1 MTFAEWQQKFSTAAN
16 CHTFLAN
23 LRWPEGFVCPNC
35 GGREAWPVHRSHR
48 QRSELYECKQCGRQT
63 SVTAGTMFH
72 RSKVPL
78 PVWFLAI
85 YRLVVDGRDISAGTL
100 ARDLGVGLETA
111 SLLRRKIQQAMT
123 EHNGSDTL
131 VGTWIARGMPDVLAT
146 PGLPRQGQYRD
157 QWTSENILSAL
168 QLAHRQSGYLT
179 RTRWSREQRT
189 PAAGTIVRIFGSWG
203 AAWLAAGV
211 EDRWGASAADVL
223 AVLREVGEYVPQQ
236 EWCRRRGQA
245 PCASTIRRV
254 FGSYPAAWRA
264 AGIEPVR
271 RTKSRS
277 RSLQEQHDWH
287 ERILAAMQAAGR
299 YYTVAEWTRA
309 GMRPSAGTV
318 YHYFDSWA
326 AAWRA
331 AGITPKDAPRRS

>member
-1 MTFAEWQQKFSTAAN
+1 MTFREWQQKFSTVAD
-16 CHTFLAN
+16 CHAFLAN
-23 LRWPEGFVCPNC
+23 LRWPKGFVCPIC
-35 GGREAWPVHRSHR
+35 GHRDAWIIHR
-48 QRSELYECKQCGRQT
+48 QDRQDIDLYECKQCRRQT
-63 SVTAGTMFH
+63 SVTAGTVFH

-85 YRLVVDGRDISAGTL
+85 YLVAIDKRGDTALTL
-100 ARDLGVGLETA
+100 ARELGVAYHTA

-123 EHNGSDTL
+123 EHNGCDTL
-131 VGTWIARGMPDVLAT
+131 VGIWIARAMPDVLAT
-146 PGLPRQGQYRD
+146 PGLSRQRQSRD

-168 QLAHRQSGYLT
+168 QQAHRQSGYLA
-179 RTRWSREQRT
+179 RTRWSREHRT
-189 PAAGTIVRIFGSWG
+189 PTAGTIVRIFGTWR

-211 EDRWGASAADVL
+211 EDRRGTSAADVL

-236 EWCRRRGQA
+236 EWCRRGQA

-271 RTKSRS
+271 RAKLRS
-277 RSLQEQHDWH
+277 RTPQEQHEWH

-309 GMRPSAGTV
+309 GMRPSVGTV

-331 AGITPKDAPRRS
+331 AGITPKDAPRPS